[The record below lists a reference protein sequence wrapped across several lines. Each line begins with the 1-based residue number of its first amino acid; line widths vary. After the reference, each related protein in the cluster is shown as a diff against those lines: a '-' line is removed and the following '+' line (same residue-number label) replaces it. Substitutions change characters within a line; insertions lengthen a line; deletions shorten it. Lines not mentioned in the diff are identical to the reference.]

1 MDDPS
6 SPSGFTVFLAWL
18 PLLVLIGAIIY
29 AAHRSR
35 RSTPPK
41 GYFEERL
48 SIERDSLE
56 ARRETNRLL
65 AELAAKLER

>member
-1 MDDPS
+1 MEDPS
-6 SPSGFTVFLAWL
+6 SPSLLAVFLSWL
-18 PLLVLIGAIIY
+18 PMIVLIGAIFL

-41 GYFEERL
+41 GYYEEQLRL
-48 SIERDSLE
+48 QLESLE
-56 ARRETNRLL
+56 ARKETNRRL

>member
-1 MDDPS
+1 MEDPS
-6 SPSGFTVFLAWL
+6 TPSAFAVFLAWL
-18 PLLVLIGAIIY
+18 PMIVLIGAIFW

-35 RSTPPK
+35 RSSPPK
-41 GYFEERL
+41 GYFEEHLR
-48 SIERDSLE
+48 IERDSLE